1 MYKYRPFSDVWTRQ
15 KIKNNL
21 QQEIDDLKV
30 IRKGFTGEVCYYY
43 FSPKYMELYFQK
55 RFQGMAGEYQEHRGK
70 VKRRDETDSLR
81 VFQVSVCV

>member
-30 IRKGFTGEVCYYY
+30 IRKGFTGEVC
-43 FSPKYMELYFQK
+43 
-55 RFQGMAGEYQEHRGK
+55 MAGEYQEHRGK